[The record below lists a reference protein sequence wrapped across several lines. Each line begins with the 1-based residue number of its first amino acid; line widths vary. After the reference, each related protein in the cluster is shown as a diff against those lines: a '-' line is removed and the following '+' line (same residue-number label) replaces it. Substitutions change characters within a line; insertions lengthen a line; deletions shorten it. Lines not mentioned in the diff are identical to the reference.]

1 MRFLADTAQAE
12 QAGNAWFA
20 SIRKAAEGVVKDI
33 AHDAFR
39 YVLYESPQYS
49 GTFTAN
55 WKLSVGTPDTSYEID
70 PLGTRQL
77 DANRRSPMFKR
88 GDMVAI
94 NHAIPQL
101 NNLPSFTLGQSVYIS
116 NSSVGVNKVS
126 HEKFTAS
133 MVSPLAVR
141 IEEGKIKLRD
151 VNIGAA
157 HMLARAAERAGN
169 QYGNVTQAQAKRG
182 LMWV

>member
-1 MRFLADTAQAE
+1 MKFLTDTTKAE
-12 QAGNAWFA
+12 QAGDAWFA

-33 AHDAFR
+33 ANGAFR
-39 YVLYESPQYS
+39 YILYESPQYS

-55 WKLSVGTPDTSYEID
+55 WKLSIGTPDTSYEID

-77 DANRRSPMFKR
+77 DVNRRVPMFKR

-101 NNLPSFTLGQSVYIS
+101 NNLPNFTLGQSVYIS
-116 NSSVGVNKVS
+116 NSSVGVDKVGR
-126 HEKFTAS
+126 EGFAAS
-133 MVSPLAVR
+133 MFSPLAVR

-157 HMLARAAERAGN
+157 HMLTRAAERAGN
-169 QYGNVTQAQAKRG
+169 RYANVTQSQAQKG